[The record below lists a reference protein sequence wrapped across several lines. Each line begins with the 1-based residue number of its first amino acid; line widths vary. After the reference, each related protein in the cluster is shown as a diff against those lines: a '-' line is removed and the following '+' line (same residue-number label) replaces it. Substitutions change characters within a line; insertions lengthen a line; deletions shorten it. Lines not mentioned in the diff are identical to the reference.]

1 MQTATI
7 QVAYVNPPKPGKKQ
21 GSVKDAEG
29 NIYGVWP
36 DKLALFEPGNVY
48 TIEYTTRDFNGQQY
62 HDFKKMVETQA
73 APRTSNGNGHDKS
86 EDMFVM
92 SCIGKALDGTGTLPD
107 VVTLSG
113 WVRTCRMAWKGGSQ
127 PIEEDIPY

>member
-36 DKLALFEPGNVY
+36 DKLHLFEPGNVY
-48 TIEYTTRDFNGQQY
+48 TIEYSSRDFNGQQY
-62 HDFKKMVETQA
+62 HDFKKMVEAQA
-73 APRTSNGNGHDKS
+73 APIRNGNGHDKS
-86 EDMFVM
+86 SDMFVM
-92 SCIGKALDGTGTLPD
+92 SCIGKALQGSGTIPD
-107 VVTLSG
+107 AVVLAG
-113 WVRTCRMAWKGGSQ
+113 WVRVCRMAWKGGSEV
-127 PIEEDIPY
+127 IDEEVPY

>member
-36 DKLALFEPGNVY
+36 DKLHLFEPGNVY
-48 TIEYTTRDFNGQQY
+48 TIEYTSRDFNGQQY
-62 HDFKKMVETQA
+62 HDFKKMVEAQA
-73 APRTSNGNGHDKS
+73 KPNGYAAATNGHDKS
-86 EDMFVM
+86 CDIFTTGV
-92 SCIGKALDGTGTLPD
+92 IQQTLRGVGTLPEEE
-107 VVTLSG
+107 VLTEWIRRCIRSWKSG
-113 WVRTCRMAWKGGSQ
+113 H
-127 PIEEDIPY
+127 EEEVPY